1 MRHLTLISSICAGL
15 LSVAASPLFSQPR
28 LMVNNHSVDLG
39 IIHSNQMYNAQW
51 VIRNTGNDTLVINK
65 LKTSCGCTSVKR
77 LKPTLGPGDFDSLK
91 VEFNP
96 AGFDGK
102 FTKHITFT
110 TNDTSQSSVILI
122 LTGEVIRELPRAE

>member
-1 MRHLTLISSICAGL
+1 MIS
-15 LSVAASPLFSQPR
+15 
-28 LMVNNHSVDLG
+28 N
-39 IIHSNQMYNAQW
+39 
-51 VIRNTGNDTLVINK
+51 
-65 LKTSCGCTSVKR
+65 LKTSCGCTSVKS
-77 LKPTLGPGDFDSLK
+77 LNPTLGPGDFDSLK

-122 LTGEVIRELPRAE
+122 LTGEVIRELPRVE